1 MYKNLHPSKMI
12 SQAGSQIMMDGRAER
27 KSAVSL
33 CCPHPELYLTLTV
46 LVSSDLGP
54 LLNLGLF
61 SINIS

>member
-1 MYKNLHPSKMI
+1 
-12 SQAGSQIMMDGRAER
+12 MMDGLAER

-54 LLNLGLF
+54 LPNVELF
-61 SINIS
+61 CIVIS